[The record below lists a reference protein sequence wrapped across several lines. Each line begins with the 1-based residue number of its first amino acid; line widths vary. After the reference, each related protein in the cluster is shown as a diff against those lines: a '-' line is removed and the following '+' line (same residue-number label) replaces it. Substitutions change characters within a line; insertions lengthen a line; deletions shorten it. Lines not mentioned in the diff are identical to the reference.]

1 MIKLLSKGDLDDKSK
16 KTVAFI
22 KSLFGETHAESRDLI
37 HKITLDIAKHEAS
50 ASEEYV
56 INLAKKPKQ
65 TTLYDK
71 VYYLPPDETI
81 LMESKISPLLVKPK

>member
-1 MIKLLSKGDLDDKSK
+1 MIRLLSKGDLDDKSK

-37 HKITLDIAKHEAS
+37 HKLTLDISKHEAS
-50 ASEEYV
+50 VSEEYL

-71 VYYLPPDETI
+71 VCYLPDDTI